1 MSSFN
6 LHYSSVCS
14 IIYTNKYSDENM
26 QIDKRIIK
34 TRTSIKNAFM
44 ELVQT
49 LEISRI
55 SVSEL
60 AAKAFVNRST
70 FYLHYTDVQAVATDI
85 ESEIAQRIAS
95 YIDNFS
101 IDDIYGSTYTLFK
114 KLTNR
119 LDENET
125 LKKYIIFSTS
135 SDYVIS
141 KIKEIFA
148 EKTRQSILE
157 TFKNVSEK
165 DIKYPLVFTAAGVID
180 CYVKWVREDNKPLED
195 LISEVGK
202 ITERIITNITQG

>member
-1 MSSFN
+1 
-6 LHYSSVCS
+6 
-14 IIYTNKYSDENM
+14 M

-60 AAKAFVNRST
+60 AAKAHVNRST
-70 FYLHYTDVQAVATDI
+70 FYLHYYDVQAVAADI
-85 ESEIAQRIAS
+85 ENEIAERIS
-95 YIDNFS
+95 TCIDNFQ
-101 IDDIYGSTYTLFK
+101 IDDIYGSTRNLFK

-125 LKKYIIFSTS
+125 LKKYIILSTN

-141 KIKEIFA
+141 KIKEIFSD
-148 EKTRQSILE
+148 KTRISILQ

-165 DIKYPLVFTAAGVID
+165 DIKYPIVFAAAGVID
-180 CYVKWVREDNKPLED
+180 CYVKWVREDNSSKSLEE
-195 LISEVGK
+195 LICEVGK